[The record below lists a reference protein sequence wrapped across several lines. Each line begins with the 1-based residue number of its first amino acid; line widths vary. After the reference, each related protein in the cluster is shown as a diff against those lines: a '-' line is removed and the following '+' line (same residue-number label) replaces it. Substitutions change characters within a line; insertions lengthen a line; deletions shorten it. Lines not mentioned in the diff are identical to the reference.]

1 MNRTLYGNLI
11 FELSKKGRKGYSLPQ
26 DYDRTHTTA
35 ELPEALRRKDAAR
48 LPECD
53 ELTVVRHYTN
63 LSHNNFGV
71 NDGFYPLGSCTMK
84 YNPVINEEI
93 AAMKAFAG
101 LHPLQPAETCQG
113 ALEVYYNLQQSLAEL
128 AGLSEFTLNPCAGAH
143 GELTGLM
150 VIRAYHEAMENR
162 KIRNEEMKKDEAPAS
177 SYSLNLT
184 FSNSQRTKV
193 LIPDSAHG
201 TNPASAAVCGLEVV
215 EVKSLA
221 DGTVDVEHLRQLL
234 DEMGNQVAAMM
245 MTNPNTLGIFEPRV
259 LEITEMVHKAGGLM
273 YYDGANLN
281 ALLGECRP
289 GDMGFDVMHINLHK
303 TFSTPHGGGGPGS
316 GPVGVRKGL
325 EQFLPTPRVKME
337 PPHTA
342 PEGAS
347 EPMFTIDFGNV
358 SSSGDEGGA
367 TATSAL
373 GSVGSFFGNYGVMLK
388 AYAYILSLGHEYV
401 KQVGPLAT
409 LNANYIKE
417 RLRDDYLLPIG
428 GLCKHEVV
436 FDGLVDKST
445 GVTTMD
451 VAKRLL
457 DYGYHAPTIYFP
469 LLFHESLMIEPTE
482 NESKETIDAFIDVMH
497 KIAAEAKTD
506 PELVKTAP
514 HNTPIGRV
522 DDVLAAKQPVTTYWR
537 TLEC

>member
-26 DYDRTHTTA
+26 DYDRAHTTA
-35 ELPEALRRKDAAR
+35 ELPEALRRKEAAR

-93 AAMKAFAG
+93 AGLKAFAG
-101 LHPLQPAETCQG
+101 LHPLQPAVTCQG
-113 ALEVYYNLQQSLAEL
+113 ALEVYYNLQESLAEL

-150 VIRAYHEAMENR
+150 VIRAYHES
-162 KIRNEEMKKDEAPAS
+162 RNDV
-177 SYSLNLT
+177 
-184 FSNSQRTKV
+184 RTKV

-221 DGTVDVEHLRQLL
+221 DGTVDVEHLRELL
-234 DEMGNQVAAMM
+234 NEMGSEVAAMM

-325 EQFLPTPRVKME
+325 EQFLPTPRVKKVVVNYDL
-337 PPHTA
+337 
-342 PEGAS
+342 PEDGPT
-347 EPMFTIDFGNV
+347 EWEGFIVDWGNQSV
-358 SSSGDEGGA
+358 GEKP
-367 TATSAL
+367 L
-373 GSVGSFFGNYGVMLK
+373 GSIGNFFGNFGVMLK
-388 AYAYILSLGHEYV
+388 AYSYILSLGSENI

-417 RLRDDYLLPIG
+417 RLKDDYLLPIK

-497 KIAAEAKTD
+497 KIAEEAKTE

-522 DDVLAAKQPVTTYWR
+522 DDVLAAKQPVTTYWKSK
-537 TLEC
+537 E